1 MMQPMQRRQFLLS
14 AGAGAAA
21 ALPAGAA
28 PRRPPN
34 LVYVMLDDLGYGDFG
49 CYGQKRIRT
58 PHADRF
64 AGEGLRFTDCY
75 AGSTVCAPSRCAL
88 MTGMH
93 SGHGSVRTN
102 AGTMPLLA
110 SDRTVASAL
119 KQAGYATGAFG
130 KWGLGD
136 IRTDGVP
143 WKHGFDEFY
152 GYLHQVHAHSYY
164 PDFLWS
170 NDRAERLA
178 GNHDGRGS
186 DYSADRIA
194 EKTVDFVRRH
204 RDEPFFLYACW
215 TLPHGK
221 YEIPS
226 VAPYENEPWS
236 EVEKT
241 YAAMV
246 TRADSHFGRLLDAL
260 KENGLAENTVVFLTS
275 DNGGV
280 DAKSRKFDRF
290 ASNGK
295 LRGAKGNLYE
305 GGIRVPMIVRWPGV
319 VKPRT
324 ESAVPW
330 AFYDFFPT
338 ACEIAGARVPRGLD
352 GRSVVPLLRGD
363 GFDSERA
370 LYWEFFPFDFRNQ
383 RYRLE
388 ALQQAVRAGKWKAVR
403 PGPEKP
409 VELYDLS
416 ADVSESR
423 DVALDHPELVKKLEG
438 AMRAEHTE
446 PRKPEEKLSLTFAT
460 G

>member
-1 MMQPMQRRQFLLS
+1 MMQPMERRQFLFS
-14 AGAGAAA
+14 SGAAA
-21 ALPAGAA
+21 AGWMANAA
-28 PRRPPN
+28 QRRPPN
-34 LVYVMLDDLGYGDFG
+34 IVYVMLDDLGYGDFG
-49 CYGQKRIRT
+49 CYGQKLIRT
-58 PHADRF
+58 PNVDKF
-64 AGEGLRFTDCY
+64 AVEGLRFTDCY
-75 AGSTVCAPSRCAL
+75 AGSAVCAPSRCTL

-93 SGHGSVRTN
+93 SGHGSIRTN

-170 NDRAERLA
+170 NDRADPLK

-194 EKTVDFVRRH
+194 EKTIDFVRRH
-204 RDEPFFLYACW
+204 RGEPFFLYACW

-226 VAPYENEPWS
+226 VTPYENEPWS
-236 EVEKT
+236 DVEKT

-246 TRADSHFGRLLDAL
+246 TRADTHFGRLLEAL
-260 KENGLAENTVVFLTS
+260 KEHGLAENTVVFLTS

-280 DAKSRKFDRF
+280 GAKSRGFDRF
-290 ASNGK
+290 ESNGP

-305 GGIRVPMIVRWPGV
+305 GGIRVPMMVRWPGA
-319 VKPRT
+319 VKPKS
-324 ESAVPW
+324 ESSVPW
-330 AFYDFFPT
+330 TFYDFFPT
-338 ACEIAGARVPRGLD
+338 ACEIAGATAPRGLD
-352 GRSVVPLLRGD
+352 GRSVVPLLRGKA
-363 GFDSERA
+363 FDAERP
-370 LYWEFFPFDFRNQ
+370 LYWEFFQYDFRNQ
-383 RYRLE
+383 RYRLD
-388 ALQQAVRAGKWKAVR
+388 AMQQAVRSGKWKAVR

-416 ADVSESR
+416 SDPGETR
-423 DVALDHPELVKKLEG
+423 DVAASDAKLVAKLEG
-438 AMRAEHTE
+438 VMRAQHTL
-446 PRKPEEKLSLTFAT
+446 PRKQQGKLSLEFAT

>member
-1 MMQPMQRRQFLLS
+1 MIRRQFLLS
-14 AGAGAAA
+14 FGASAAA
-21 ALPAGAA
+21 AMATKAA
-28 PRRPPN
+28 SRRPPN
-34 LVYVMLDDLGYGDFG
+34 IVYVMLDDLGYADFG
-49 CYGQKRIRT
+49 CYGQKLIRT
-58 PHADRF
+58 PNVDRF
-64 AGEGLRFTDCY
+64 ASEGLRFTDCY

-93 SGHGSVRTN
+93 SGHGSIRTN

-136 IRTDGVP
+136 IHTDGVP

-152 GYLHQVHAHSYY
+152 GYLHQVHAHTYY

-170 NDRAERLA
+170 NDRMDPLK
-178 GNHDGRGS
+178 GNREGRGS

-194 EKTVDFVRRH
+194 EKTFDFVRRH
-204 RDEPFFLYACW
+204 SNEPFFLYACW

-221 YEIPS
+221 YEIPG

-236 EVEKT
+236 EPEKA

-246 TRADSHFGRLLDAL
+246 TKADRHFGRLLEVL
-260 KENGLAENTVVFLTS
+260 EENGLVENTVVFLTS

-280 DAKSRKFDRF
+280 DANSRKFDRF
-290 ASNGK
+290 QSNGA

-305 GGIRVPMIVRWPGV
+305 GGIRVPMVVRWPGV
-319 VKPRT
+319 TKSK
-324 ESAVPW
+324 SASAAPW
-330 AFYDFFPT
+330 AFYDFYPT
-338 ACEIAGARVPRGLD
+338 ACEIAGVPPPSGLD
-352 GRSVVPLLRGD
+352 GRSAVPLFRGD
-363 GFDSERA
+363 ALDAGRP
-370 LYWEFFPFDFRNQ
+370 LYWEFFPFDFKNQ

-388 ALQQAVRAGKWKAVR
+388 AMQQAVRLGKWKAVR
-403 PGPEKP
+403 PRPDKP

-416 ADVSESR
+416 TDPRESR
-423 DVALDHPELVKKLEG
+423 NAAPDHPDLVTRLEG
-438 AMRAEHTE
+438 VMRAQHTE
-446 PRKPEEKLSLTFAT
+446 PRKPEGPLSLDFAK